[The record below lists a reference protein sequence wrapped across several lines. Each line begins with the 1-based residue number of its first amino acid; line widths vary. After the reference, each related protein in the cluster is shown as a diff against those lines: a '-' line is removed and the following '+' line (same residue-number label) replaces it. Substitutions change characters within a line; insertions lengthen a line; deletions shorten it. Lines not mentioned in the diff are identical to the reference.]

1 MERKWWHGCTAYQV
15 YPKSFYDS
23 NADGVGDLPGIIQ
36 KLDYLKE
43 LGVDLV
49 WLSPVYR
56 SPLADQGYDV
66 SDYYAIDPIFGTM
79 GDLDRLLEEAK
90 KRGIRVVMD
99 LVVNHCSD
107 EHEWFRRACRDPEG
121 KYGKYFY
128 IRDWH
133 EGEPLPCNWRG
144 YFGGPCWDKLPGHD
158 DKIYF
163 HAFHKKQPDLN
174 WENPEVREEIFRM
187 MNWWLDKGLAGF
199 RVDAIMNIKKLL
211 PFRDLPADRPDG
223 LCSVHKMVE
232 QASGIGVFLGEM
244 RDRTLRPHDAFFVG
258 EVFNSRPEDLSDFI
272 GENGYFSS
280 MFDFSTCILNSSEK
294 GCWDRAPVTPEQFK
308 RAVFQSQEQSAGV
321 GFLSNIIENHDEPRG
336 VSRYLPEGERT
347 PAGKKLLA
355 GLYFM
360 LRGLP
365 WIYQGQEIGM
375 ENTVFQDVS
384 EVDDVSTLDEYRV
397 ALDAGLSPREALKAA
412 GVFSRDNART
422 PMQWDASP
430 NAGFTAGEPW
440 LRVNPNYRTINLA
453 AQRGDPDS
461 LYQFYRALIALRKN
475 PDYRDTLVYGEFS
488 PYLPERKNLM
498 AYFRRGERTL
508 LVLGNFQTAPQD
520 VALPAPIR
528 RVLLNNLKGLN
539 GGGEV
544 LRMEGQQFVLA
555 EL

>member
-1 MERKWWHGCTAYQV
+1 MERKWWHGCTAYQI

-23 NADGVGDLPGIIQ
+23 DADGVGDLPGIIQ

-90 KRGIRVVMD
+90 KRGIRIVMD

-107 EHEWFRRACRDPEG
+107 EHEWFQQACRDPEG

-187 MNWWLDKGLAGF
+187 MNWWLDKGLGGF

-211 PFRDLPADRPDG
+211 PFRDFPADRPDG

-244 RDRTLRPHDAFFVG
+244 RDRALRPHDAFSVG
-258 EVFNSRPEDLSDFI
+258 EVFNSRQEDLPDFI

-280 MFDFSTCILNSSEK
+280 MFDFSTCILNPSDK
-294 GCWDRAPVTPEQFK
+294 GCWDRAPVAPEQFK
-308 RAVFQSQEQSAGV
+308 RAVFQSQERSAGV

-347 PAGKKLLA
+347 LAGKKLLA
-355 GLYFM
+355 GLYFT

-365 WIYQGQEIGM
+365 WIFQGQEIGM
-375 ENTVFQDVS
+375 ENMVFRDIS
-384 EVDDVSTLDEYRV
+384 EVDDISTLDEYRV
-397 ALDAGLSPREALKAA
+397 ALDAGLSPREALKAV
-412 GVFSRDNART
+412 GRFSRDNART

-453 AQRGDPDS
+453 AQRDDPDS
-461 LYQFYRALIALRKN
+461 LYQFYRALIALRKD
-475 PDYRDTLVYGEFS
+475 PAYRDTLVYGEFS

-498 AYFRRGERTL
+498 AYFRKGERTL

-520 VALPAPIR
+520 VALPSPIR
-528 RVLLNNLKGLN
+528 RALLNNLKGLN

-544 LRMEGQQFVLA
+544 LHMEGQQFVLA